1 VRQQLLE
8 TLINLELTDLS
19 ISDLKSAESNR
30 HKLIYDFDKEHQ
42 SYLESKFIFWKFLAI
57 VKYSELDL
65 VALAFHAELSQPKA
79 SEELETGPGD
89 AGYLVKPKSSLL
101 PLFGARTT

>member
-1 VRQQLLE
+1 M
-8 TLINLELTDLS
+8 LINLEITDLS
-19 ISDLKSAESNR
+19 ISDLKSVESNR

-65 VALAFHAELSQPKA
+65 IALAFQAELSHARA
-79 SEELETGPGD
+79 SEELETDPSD
-89 AGYLVKPKSSLL
+89 ASNPSKPRGSLN